1 MIEPSSRNK
10 LPWSG
15 ERRKAAVELFHKGLS
30 PTRIAQHLGGVSG
43 DSVRRMLHAANAMSA
58 DNVAMRA
65 AKGVKTK
72 TLNTDASPP
81 ERLALRRFSWDQDNG
96 LNNG

>member
-10 LPWSG
+10 LPWTE
-15 ERRKAAVELFHKGLS
+15 ERRKAAIDLFQKGLS
-30 PTRIAQHLGGVSG
+30 PTAIGNRLGGTSG
-43 DSVRRMLHAANAMSA
+43 DSVRRMLHRADAMSA